1 MSRGF
6 RTMTRAVAVT
16 DLLTVGQAPALALGQ
31 QYLAASQAGALLFAN
46 MVGDQ
51 QRGFLAGSAALRRV
65 LRQSPRQPPRGPG
78 GPARPAPAPGPDGGG
93 GPSLYAAPGPVAP
106 PQPTALAEP
115 VGEEPDGDLEARLA
129 ELQGLTSEL
138 YEEVPRGFRKV
149 RRDVRH
155 LGQNLALY
163 GRPVVT

>member
-1 MSRGF
+1 MSRSF

-46 MVGDQ
+46 MVADQ
-51 QRGFLAGSAALRRV
+51 QRGFLAGSATLRRV
-65 LRQSPRQPPRGPG
+65 LRQSPRQPPREPG
-78 GPARPAPAPGPDGGG
+78 GSPRPAPAPSPDGGG
-93 GPSLYAAPGPVAP
+93 RPSLYAAPGPVAP
-106 PQPTALAEP
+106 PQPSALAEP
-115 VGEEPDGDLEARLA
+115 MEGEPDGDLEARLA

-155 LGQNLALY
+155 LGHNLALY